1 MPQLRVSIRHE
12 MTTGALDIHAVGPD
26 GSLLPINM
34 ALATVTAA
42 YHLLLIESAKLA
54 VAQERRIQPAN
65 GADLDRLPKI
75 EGL

>member
-1 MPQLRVSIRHE
+1 MAQLRVSIRSDLQ
-12 MTTGALDIHAVGPD
+12 TGALDIHAVGPD
-26 GSLLPINM
+26 GSLLPVNL

-42 YHLLLIESAKLA
+42 YHLLLIESAKQALA
-54 VAQERRIQPAN
+54 QDRLVKPAN

>member
-1 MPQLRVSIRHE
+1 MPQLRVSIRSDLQ
-12 MTTGALDIHAVGPD
+12 TGALDIHAVGPD
-26 GSLLPINM
+26 GSLLPVHV

-42 YHLLLIESAKLA
+42 YHALLMEAAKLA
-54 VAQERRIQPAN
+54 VAQDRLVKPAN

>member
-1 MPQLRVSIRHE
+1 MPQLRVSIRSDLQ
-12 MTTGALDIHAVGPD
+12 TGALDIHAVGPD
-26 GSLLPINM
+26 GALLPVDL

-42 YHLLLIESAKLA
+42 YHTLLIESAKQAILK
-54 VAQERRIQPAN
+54 ERRIQPAN